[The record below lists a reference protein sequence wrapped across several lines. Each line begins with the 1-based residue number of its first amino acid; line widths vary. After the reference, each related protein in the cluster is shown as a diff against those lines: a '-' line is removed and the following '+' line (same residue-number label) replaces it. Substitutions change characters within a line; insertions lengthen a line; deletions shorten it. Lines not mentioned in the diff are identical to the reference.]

1 MMGYEQMNPKTMT
14 TTSMM
19 KNFNK
24 MEPINTPQKKT
35 IRRSVSATDSGAA
48 ATACKRRR
56 TSAES
61 QNPIDLNGMV
71 DGTPLD
77 GFNGDSEVIQ
87 YLEDSTLLGR
97 ALFYST

>member
-24 MEPINTPQKKT
+24 MEPINTPHKKT
-35 IRRSVSATDSGAA
+35 IRRSVSATDGGAA

-61 QNPIDLNGMV
+61 QNSRSQRHVLGFPLSIFYQLN
-71 DGTPLD
+71 
-77 GFNGDSEVIQ
+77 
-87 YLEDSTLLGR
+87 
-97 ALFYST
+97 

>member
-61 QNPIDLNGMV
+61 QNPRSQRHVLGFPLSIFFQLN
-71 DGTPLD
+71 
-77 GFNGDSEVIQ
+77 
-87 YLEDSTLLGR
+87 
-97 ALFYST
+97 